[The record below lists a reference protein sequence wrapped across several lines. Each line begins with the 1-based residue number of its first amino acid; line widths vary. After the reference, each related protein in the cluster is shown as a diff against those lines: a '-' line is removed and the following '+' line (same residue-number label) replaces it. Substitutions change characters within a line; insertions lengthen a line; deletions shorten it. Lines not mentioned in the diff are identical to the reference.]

1 LNSVEINISRLQ
13 YLMKLF
19 SLTEEELLFRISDG
33 LKNKILREEIF
44 TKKIKLSHLKKIDR
58 IFNKGLHYYL
68 DPLDSVESK
77 EASIFFRKNNF
88 TTDLN
93 LGARK
98 IVNFF
103 EEEKISLSALSK
115 LSELNT
121 ARKLPIFT
129 IKDKPG
135 EAAALV
141 REYLYPV
148 FNSNMKEFLK
158 ALISKLAEHNI
169 LVFEFVETWNKIEK
183 ANIDGFYLSPNVIVL
198 KRQQKSFRREIF
210 TLAHELGHYLLEEE
224 EIEKLEYQSIITE
237 SPNSIERWCNDFAY
251 CFLIGEF
258 DNSLQKITAAN
269 RENDYAHELID
280 TIKNETHLSRLALYT
295 RLLIMQK
302 LSPKDYSVIK
312 QDEESKAREWELA
325 EKKKRELDKARG
337 IKIEGRAPK
346 PIKSPLLIKTIQLAF
361 LEGVINEVEFC
372 RRLEIKPQ
380 NMAAYLQ

>member
-1 LNSVEINISRLQ
+1 
-13 YLMKLF
+13 M
-19 SLTEEELLFRISDG
+19 LLRISVG

-44 TKKIKLSHLKKIDR
+44 TNKIKLNHLKKIDK

-121 ARKLPIFT
+121 VRKLPVFSSN
-129 IKDKPG
+129 DKPCK
-135 EAAALV
+135 AAALV
-141 REYLYPV
+141 REYLYPA

-158 ALISKLAEHNI
+158 ALISKLAAYNI

-251 CFLIGEF
+251 YFLIGEF
-258 DNSLQKITAAN
+258 DISLQKISAAN
-269 RENDYAHELID
+269 KENDYSHDLID
-280 TIKNETHLSRLALYT
+280 KIKNETHLSRLALYT
-295 RLLIMQK
+295 RLLVMRK

-312 QDEESKAREWELA
+312 QDEESKARERELA
-325 EKKKRELDKARG
+325 EKKKRALDKVRG
-337 IKIEGRAPK
+337 IKIEGRSPK
-346 PIKSPLLIKTIQLAF
+346 PIKSPLLIKTIQSAF

>member
-1 LNSVEINISRLQ
+1 
-13 YLMKLF
+13 MKLF

-251 CFLIGEF
+251 YFLIGEF
-258 DNSLQKITAAN
+258 DNSLQKIFAAN
-269 RENDYAHELID
+269 RENDYSHDLID

-295 RLLIMQK
+295 RLLIMRK

-312 QDEESKAREWELA
+312 QDEESKAWERELA

>member
-1 LNSVEINISRLQ
+1 MQ
-13 YLMKLF
+13 YLLRLF
-19 SLTEEELLFRISDG
+19 NLKEEELLLRISDG

-44 TKKIKLSHLKKIDR
+44 TNKIKLSDLKKIDR

-121 ARKLPIFT
+121 ARKLPVFT
-129 IKDKPG
+129 TNDIPG

-312 QDEESKAREWELA
+312 QDEESKAREWELE
-325 EKKKRELDKARG
+325 EKKKRELDKASG
-337 IKIEGRAPK
+337 VKTEGRVPK

>member
-1 LNSVEINISRLQ
+1 MNSVEINISRLQ

-44 TKKIKLSHLKKIDR
+44 TNKIKLSDLKKIDR